1 MVICDVKTEPVRKPV
16 WVSPRGILRKHI
28 ARLTET
34 GTTAM
39 GASEDEHYNFKE
51 TYNSATEKH
60 FENLT
65 PFGWCIEDHHLLQGN
80 KEEVP
85 HSGIREHFEHLGMP
99 VESIKGE

>member
-1 MVICDVKTEPVRKPV
+1 
-16 WVSPRGILRKHI
+16 
-28 ARLTET
+28 
-34 GTTAM
+34 M

-51 TYNSATEKH
+51 TYKSATEKH